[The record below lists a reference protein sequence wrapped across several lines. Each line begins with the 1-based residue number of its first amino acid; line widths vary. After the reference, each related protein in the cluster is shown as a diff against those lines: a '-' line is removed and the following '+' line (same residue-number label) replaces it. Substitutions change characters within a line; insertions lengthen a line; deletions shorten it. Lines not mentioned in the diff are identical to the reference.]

1 MPITLTSQ
9 HRVMGFGD
17 HVIEEIERV
26 EAAGGW
32 IIDGRVCNVLA
43 VSRAFGDPEFKVC
56 NSTTAAQ
63 QHHSSIAAPQQ
74 HLAVLAHRQ

>member
-1 MPITLTSQ
+1 MHHTRAGVAVQLTSQ
-9 HRVMGFGD
+9 HRVYGFGD

-43 VSRAFGDPEFKVC
+43 VSRAFGDPEFKVRRVE
-56 NSTTAAQ
+56 
-63 QHHSSIAAPQQ
+63 PF
-74 HLAVLAHRQ
+74 